1 MVGAS
6 RVVRHGATGGTLP
19 ASTSR
24 RRYGVGVLILV
35 TLIAVALAGIELCVL
50 FWPPVQYGT
59 VTYSSPAPW
68 PHAVVSVRHN
78 GQDPVVGVAF
88 LLKLHEEWT
97 QTEYAIASS
106 EEFTPRAEGRISGAQ
121 GQSIT
126 INLGDVYLAG
136 GASREK
142 IEEFVRGYR
151 VTLRAAKE
159 DQLAD
164 FRYASADRPTPI
176 EATLMGLRSLL
187 CPRLCPFCS
196 L

>member
-6 RVVRHGATGGTLP
+6 RVGRHGATGGTLP
-19 ASTSR
+19 ASSSR
-24 RRYGVGVLILV
+24 RRYGVGVSIVV
-35 TLIAVALAGIELCVL
+35 TLIAIALVGIELCVL
-50 FWPPVQYGT
+50 FWPRVQDST

-68 PHAVVSVRHN
+68 PHAVMSVRHN
-78 GQDPVVGVAF
+78 GQEPVVGVAF
-88 LLKLHEEWT
+88 LLKLHKGWT
-97 QTEYAIASS
+97 HAEYAIASS
-106 EEFTPRAEGRISGAQ
+106 EAFAPKSEGRISGAQ

-136 GASREK
+136 GASRER

-151 VTLRAAKE
+151 VTVRSAKD
-159 DQLAD
+159 DQMAD

-176 EATLMGLRSLL
+176 EATLMGVRSFL